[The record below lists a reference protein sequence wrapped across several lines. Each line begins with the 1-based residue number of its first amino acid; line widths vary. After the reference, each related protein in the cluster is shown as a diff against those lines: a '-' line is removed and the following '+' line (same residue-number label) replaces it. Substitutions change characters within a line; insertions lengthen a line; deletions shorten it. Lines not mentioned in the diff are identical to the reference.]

1 MEELNTFTQAEN
13 VVYSID
19 DGLVYKRKK
28 RSIMIVEQPRLQDI
42 IAGHIV
48 QGFIN
53 TTKMSNEELLTSD
66 N

>member
-1 MEELNTFTQAEN
+1 MG
-13 VVYSID
+13 SKKR
-19 DGLVYKRKK
+19 KRKK
-28 RSIMIVEQPRLQDI
+28 RSIMLVEQPDLQDI

-53 TTKMSNEELLTSD
+53 TNKMSNEELLTSD